1 MERKSATDLVERRER
16 EVVHLD
22 PDRALP
28 VVLALAEL
36 GVRCRQ
42 AAEAVRRP
50 EVLGV
55 TQEVEDRAEVRR
67 VGREELQ

>member
-1 MERKSATDLVERRER
+1 MKRPES

-42 AAEAVRRP
+42 AAEAVWRP

-55 TQEVEDRAEVRR
+55 TQEVEDSAEVRR

>member
-1 MERKSATDLVERRER
+1 MGRKSATDLIERGER

-55 TQEVEDRAEVRR
+55 AQEVEDRAEMRR